1 MKKGKRKMNTK
12 TKVLSTAL
20 ALAVSASITALPASA
35 ASKTAE
41 RDFAATYSA
50 EGESRAST
58 RWERFLTLSS
68 VSNKS
73 VWSYARKSVTV
84 GGKVLSVGSITVNGT
99 DYIPSR
105 LAATALGLS
114 YSYNSSTRSVTVK
127 GSGLEFTFS
136 DGCYVAYANGRALF
150 STTPCVIMSD
160 GRMYIP
166 KEMFAKATGLSAS
179 SSESSVS
186 FTGSY
191 KPLVSADKF
200 YRADEVF
207 WLARIIHAESN
218 GEPLLGQIAV
228 GNVVL
233 NRVKS
238 AYYPNTIYGVIFDRK
253 YGVQFSPVLDGS
265 IYNTPSYLSTLAA
278 KICLEGYDV
287 SDGTFFFLRPEMS
300 TSSWIPNNRIYAF
313 SIGKHDF
320 YY

>member
-1 MKKGKRKMNTK
+1 MKMNTK
-12 TKVLSTAL
+12 TKVLA
-20 ALAVSASITALPASA
+20 AAVAVAISASLTALPALA
-35 ASKTAE
+35 ASKNSE
-41 RDFAATYSA
+41 REFAATYYQ
-50 EGESRAST
+50 GESRAST
-58 RWERFLTLSS
+58 RWEKFLNLST
-68 VSNKS
+68 VPNKN
-73 VWSYARKSVTV
+73 VWSYKRKNIKIGNYS
-84 GGKVLSVGSITVNGT
+84 LSVNSITVNGV

-105 LAATALGLS
+105 LAANALGLS
-114 YSYNSSTRSVTVK
+114 YSYNSSQRTVTVK
-127 GSGLEFTFS
+127 GNGLEFTFS

-166 KEMFAKATGLSAS
+166 KEIFAKAVGLSAVS
-179 SSESSVS
+179 TDSSVTLS
-186 FTGSY
+186 GSY
-191 KPLVSADKF
+191 KPLLSADKF
-200 YRADEVF
+200 YRSDEVF

-228 GNVVL
+228 GNVVM

-238 AYYPNTIYGVIFDRK
+238 SYYPNTIYGVIFDRK
-253 YGVQFSPVLDGS
+253 YGVQFSPVLDGT

-287 SDGTFFFLRPEMS
+287 SSGAFFFLRPEMS
-300 TSSWIPNNRIYAF
+300 TSSWIPNNRLYAF

>member
-186 FTGSY
+186 FTDSY

-287 SDGTFFFLRPEMS
+287 SLGTFFFLRPEMS

>member
-1 MKKGKRKMNTK
+1 MNTK
-12 TKVLSTAL
+12 NKIAAAAL
-20 ALAVSASITALPASA
+20 ALVISASATAIPAA
-35 ASKTAE
+35 ASYKTAE
-41 RDFAATYSA
+41 RDFAATYSR
-50 EGESRAST
+50 EREERIST
-58 RWERFLTLSS
+58 RWERQLTLGS
-68 VSNKS
+68 VTNKN
-73 VWSYARKSVTV
+73 VWSYARKTVKVGNTTLSVSSVT
-84 GGKVLSVGSITVNGT
+84 INGA

-105 LAATALGLS
+105 LAANALGLS
-114 YSYNSSTRSVTVK
+114 YTYNSSTRSVTVK

-166 KEMFAKATGLSAS
+166 KEIFAKATGLSAAS
-179 SSESSVS
+179 SGSAVTFS
-186 FTGSY
+186 GSY
-191 KPLVSADKF
+191 KPLISADKF
-200 YRADEVF
+200 YRSDEVF

-233 NRVKS
+233 NRVRS

-253 YGVQFSPVLDGS
+253 YGVQFSPVLDGT
-265 IYNTPSYLSTLAA
+265 IYNNPCYLSTLAA

-300 TSSWIPNNRIYAF
+300 TSSWIPNNRAYAF